1 MSGAVIAGNHMTSVN
16 EEKRAAKAARAVIRA
31 LSTTTV
37 NSVSLVP
44 LRHAYRHAVLNLSSE
59 GPLNEARKEVGIALA
74 NLIHHPKAQDKID
87 KAKVAVEEWMQQL
100 HAG

>member
-1 MSGAVIAGNHMTSVN
+1 MTSVN
-16 EEKRAAKAARAVIRA
+16 EEIKAAKAAKAVIRA

-37 NSVSLVP
+37 NSAASLVP
-44 LRHAYRHAVLNLSSE
+44 LHHAYRQAVLNLSSE
-59 GPLNEARKEVGIALA
+59 GPLNEARKKVGIALA
-74 NLIHHPKAQDKID
+74 NLIHHPIAQDTID